1 MIDHAALGGLG
12 RLAGLALVG
21 DEQDGGE
28 VGEDAC
34 AAEEDERHGAD
45 AHEDRVDVE
54 VLRDAAADAA
64 DDAIV
69 A

>member
-1 MIDHAALGGLG
+1 MPRLGASGGWPASPSLG
-12 RLAGLALVG
+12 I
-21 DEQDGGE
+21 EEDGGE

-54 VLRDAAADAA
+54 VLRDAGADAA